1 MKNLFIF
8 IGFCLLF
15 IGKTFSFTSVIK
27 KKDSI
32 TAEEI
37 IRKTILHAKDNHLPD
52 QGQPVYFKSHY
63 KVNISPK
70 LTDKNIDTSNVFF
83 SERISHYKFKRNN
96 ELNEKIVNQRTL
108 GFDQPLNEILATK
121 IFSFNWFKSGFI
133 FFNET
138 YASPLSLEN
147 LNKYKYHLINS
158 TSSAYV
164 IHFSTKRSGNFL
176 GGNLMINKENYAVE
190 KISIQHN
197 EQIQILGTFQFK
209 HKKSVDK
216 WMPNDYFI
224 QMNPG
229 KGGKKFAIF
238 SGLIDLGLLQKK
250 SSISGESTKSLTAS
264 VQYFDHQISPN
275 RSEKQNFYISLSDS
289 TDTESFKKV
298 DKLNYTQEEKNLIKD
313 FEKVNLSNHVKNN
326 IYRVT
331 RVNDGFLPVSLWNI
345 DLKTLIKV
353 NNFEGLRLGFGGQ
366 TNSRLSKRFRFGGY
380 TAYGTKD
387 ENIKFGI
394 NTQYKV
400 NKNKNTWL
408 KLSYTDDVREVA
420 SSPYLTDERVYSLFE
435 PRLVN
440 IIFFYKEKSSSIRLQ
455 SRLMPRLLSDFRVSY
470 DQINTTSGYRFLNN
484 NQDLSYYNLNQY
496 QAGFRWMP
504 NSKFLLAN
512 QKVTEVTKNPPF
524 LSLQLAH
531 AFGGNDGIDDF
542 AFTKMN
548 FKINY
553 IKNWFSGAKTN
564 MLLETNW
571 VFGEVPLTHAFHAY
585 PNNPAKDKLI
595 DRFSVAGV
603 KSFETM
609 FFNEFFSSQL
619 AFFHFKH
626 QLRPFHISD
635 AIQPELVFIS
645 RHGIGDFKNQ
655 DAHQGVNFTTMDK
668 GFNEVGME
676 LNKIY
681 AGFGLSFAYRYGAYH
696 LPDFTDNLSF
706 KFTFYFNI

>member
-1 MKNLFIF
+1 LKNLFIF

-176 GGNLMINKENYAVE
+176 GGNLMINKDNYAVE

-229 KGGKKFAIF
+229 KGGKKFA
-238 SGLIDLGLLQKK
+238 
-250 SSISGESTKSLTAS
+250 
-264 VQYFDHQISPN
+264 
-275 RSEKQNFYISLSDS
+275 
-289 TDTESFKKV
+289 
-298 DKLNYTQEEKNLIKD
+298 
-313 FEKVNLSNHVKNN
+313 
-326 IYRVT
+326 
-331 RVNDGFLPVSLWNI
+331 
-345 DLKTLIKV
+345 
-353 NNFEGLRLGFGGQ
+353 
-366 TNSRLSKRFRFGGY
+366 
-380 TAYGTKD
+380 
-387 ENIKFGI
+387 
-394 NTQYKV
+394 
-400 NKNKNTWL
+400 
-408 KLSYTDDVREVA
+408 
-420 SSPYLTDERVYSLFE
+420 
-435 PRLVN
+435 
-440 IIFFYKEKSSSIRLQ
+440 
-455 SRLMPRLLSDFRVSY
+455 
-470 DQINTTSGYRFLNN
+470 
-484 NQDLSYYNLNQY
+484 
-496 QAGFRWMP
+496 
-504 NSKFLLAN
+504 
-512 QKVTEVTKNPPF
+512 
-524 LSLQLAH
+524 
-531 AFGGNDGIDDF
+531 
-542 AFTKMN
+542 
-548 FKINY
+548 
-553 IKNWFSGAKTN
+553 
-564 MLLETNW
+564 
-571 VFGEVPLTHAFHAY
+571 
-585 PNNPAKDKLI
+585 
-595 DRFSVAGV
+595 
-603 KSFETM
+603 
-609 FFNEFFSSQL
+609 
-619 AFFHFKH
+619 
-626 QLRPFHISD
+626 
-635 AIQPELVFIS
+635 
-645 RHGIGDFKNQ
+645 
-655 DAHQGVNFTTMDK
+655 
-668 GFNEVGME
+668 
-676 LNKIY
+676 
-681 AGFGLSFAYRYGAYH
+681 
-696 LPDFTDNLSF
+696 
-706 KFTFYFNI
+706 